1 MRSRGKE
8 VARICYKFTLFL
20 TLRDQ
25 AILLLDPPH
34 SWLLIIIRSVPFPS
48 YSQSKVTCLHMNPSM
63 SASPRGD
70 GDKRE
75 TGFCSEHTP
84 QHPGWAAL
92 LAGRAAE
99 LLQQQ
104 RPQQCRSRTPVV
116 VVRDLLGSLYTETL
130 KITSWDNTTGDS
142 SLLQASPELK
152 NPNLQLL
159 QMFTLSVITCATA
172 LADFNIQKCL
182 STRTHGLFS
191 QTPASSPPIF

>member
-1 MRSRGKE
+1 
-8 VARICYKFTLFL
+8 
-20 TLRDQ
+20 
-25 AILLLDPPH
+25 
-34 SWLLIIIRSVPFPS
+34 
-48 YSQSKVTCLHMNPSM
+48 MNPGM

-104 RPQQCRSRTPVV
+104 RPQQCGSRTPMV
-116 VVRDLLGSLYTETL
+116 VVRDLLGSLYTEAL
-130 KITSWDNTTGDS
+130 KITSWDNTTRDS
-142 SLLQASPELK
+142 SLLQAYPELK
-152 NPNLQLL
+152 TPT
-159 QMFTLSVITCATA
+159 FSTCKCSHSVIICAIA

-182 STRTHGLFS
+182 SMHTHGLFDAFILIHNLVS
-191 QTPASSPPIF
+191 NEHSSWLN